1 VEELQDSYLDILC
14 ANDFMTRASAEK
26 LLQLGEVLKL
36 DRRDTFVTIGDQR
49 PVMGIVLR
57 GLMKMFYLKNDKP
70 INIFLI
76 PEQAVV
82 SNFDMLFK
90 SQPSNQEIECIEE
103 TDLLLLDYEAV
114 LKKQKEDVDF
124 CFDMYNM
131 VLRQLLDS
139 LYRIE
144 SFLLLNATERL
155 ERFLDEQPELAQR
168 IPLNVLASFI
178 GVSEVH
184 VSRIRSKKYKKKPL
198 SNH

>member
-1 VEELQDSYLDILC
+1 MEELQDSYLDILC

-26 LLQLGEVLKL
+26 LLQFGEVLKL

-70 INIFLI
+70 INIFLL

-184 VSRIRSKKYKKKPL
+184 VSRIRSKKYKKPGKL
-198 SNH
+198 

>member
-1 VEELQDSYLDILC
+1 MEELQDSYLDILC

-26 LLQLGEVLKL
+26 LLQFGEVLKL

-70 INIFLI
+70 INIFLL

>member
-26 LLQLGEVLKL
+26 LLQFGEVLKL

-70 INIFLI
+70 INIFLL

>member
-1 VEELQDSYLDILC
+1 MEELQDSYLDILC

-36 DRRDTFVTIGDQR
+36 DRRDTFLTIGDQR
-49 PVMGIVLR
+49 PIMGIVLR

-144 SFLLLNATERL
+144 TFLLLNATERL

-184 VSRIRSKKYKKKPL
+184 VSRIRAKKYKKKPL
-198 SNH
+198 PG